1 MGIQTL
7 PIRDICE
14 RLGEE
19 FCRIVPLVPNTPKQ
33 GKKPSESAIKASSE
47 AALQKFYEAAKNER
61 LRHRLGVIGRARVA
75 FGLQQR
81 LLQAGYAPPL
91 VKQVLFA
98 LLTSAFS
105 GDKQ

>member
-1 MGIQTL
+1 VRIS
-7 PIRDICE
+7 DICD

-19 FCRIVPLVPNTPKQ
+19 FCRIVPLNPAAS
-33 GKKPSESAIKASSE
+33 KPGTRPSDSAIKASSE
-47 AALQKFYEAAKNER
+47 AALRKFYEVAKSER
-61 LRHRLGVIGRARVA
+61 LRNRLGVIGRARVA

-81 LLQAGYAPPL
+81 LLHTGYPAPV

>member
-1 MGIQTL
+1 M
-7 PIRDICE
+7 R
-14 RLGEE
+14 
-19 FCRIVPLVPNTPKQ
+19 
-33 GKKPSESAIKASSE
+33 
-47 AALQKFYEAAKNER
+47 KFYEVAKSER
-61 LRHRLGVIGRARVA
+61 LRNRLGVIGRARVA

-81 LLQAGYAPPL
+81 LLHTGYPAPV